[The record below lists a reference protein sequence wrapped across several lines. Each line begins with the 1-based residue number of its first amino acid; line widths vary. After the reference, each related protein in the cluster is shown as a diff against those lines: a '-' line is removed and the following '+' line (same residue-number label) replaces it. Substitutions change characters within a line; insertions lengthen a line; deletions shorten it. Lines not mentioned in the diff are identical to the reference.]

1 MCNSPHQ
8 PEMYKW
14 LFASRIS
21 QAQFHAVDM
30 LFKKMALMPILQNV
44 KQKFIRMKKL
54 KLGVIGTGRIGK
66 VHIATLVQSVPQAEV
81 IAVADVNISG
91 ATEVANGYGIS
102 AVYSNYKDVI
112 NHPEV
117 EAVVICSPTDT
128 HAQYII
134 EAAQAG
140 KHIFCEKPVDL
151 SLEVIQGALNAV
163 EKAGVKL
170 MVGFNRRFDPNFAK
184 LKQLVIDGKIGDPH
198 ILKITSRD
206 PAPPPAEYSA
216 VSGGMFMDMTIHDFD
231 MARYIVGSE
240 VTEVYVKSAV
250 LVDPAIGAAGDVDTA
265 IITLTFANGA
275 MGVID
280 NSRKAVYGYDQR
292 VEIFGSKGMANADNN
307 YPENHRYFAN
317 DGVHSSL
324 PLNFFMDR
332 YLDAYANEMKIFCNA
347 VVNSLPLPVSGDD
360 GLKSV
365 AIALAAKKSVQE
377 NRPVKLSEI
386 LQVN

>member
-1 MCNSPHQ
+1 
-8 PEMYKW
+8 
-14 LFASRIS
+14 
-21 QAQFHAVDM
+21 
-30 LFKKMALMPILQNV
+30 
-44 KQKFIRMKKL
+44 MKKL

-66 VHIATLVQSVPQAEV
+66 VHIATLVQSVPQAV
-81 IAVADVNISG
+81 VVAVADVNLEG
-91 ATEVANGYGIS
+91 ARAVASSFGITT
-102 AVYSNYKDVI
+102 VYSSYRDVI
-112 NHPEV
+112 NHPDV
-117 EAVVICSPTDT
+117 EAIVICSPTNT

-140 KHIFCEKPVDL
+140 KHIFCEKPIDL
-151 SLEVIQGALNAV
+151 SLSVIKGALDVVAM
-163 EKAGVKL
+163 AGVKL

-184 LKQLVIDGKIGDPH
+184 IRQLVLDGKIGDPH

-231 MARYIVGSE
+231 MARFIVGSE

-250 LVDPAIGAAGDVDTA
+250 LVDEAIGKAGDVDTA

-275 MGVID
+275 IGVID

-292 VEIFGSKGMANADNN
+292 VEIFGSAGMACADNN
-307 YPENHRYFAN
+307 YPENHRYFSG
-317 DGVHSSL
+317 DGVHASL

-332 YLDAYANEMKIFCNA
+332 YLEAYANEMKIFCNA
-347 VVNSLPLPVSGDD
+347 VVNNLALPVSGDD

-365 AIALAAKKSVQE
+365 AIALAAKKSVLE

-386 LQVN
+386 L